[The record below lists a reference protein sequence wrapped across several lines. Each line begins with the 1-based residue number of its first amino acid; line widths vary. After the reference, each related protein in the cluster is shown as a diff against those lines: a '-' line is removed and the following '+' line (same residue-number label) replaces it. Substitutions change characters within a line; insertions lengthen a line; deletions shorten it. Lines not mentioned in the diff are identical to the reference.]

1 MKGNGT
7 AIVVWIVCTLFATS
21 AIAAGPL
28 VVQSGEKVDPQEV
41 AKILKSGAFAT
52 RSIRDEP
59 AASVALRIPFAF
71 GSSTVPESAL
81 PQLEAM
87 GQAIKQVGARVVI
100 EGHTDA
106 IGNPD
111 YNVRLSAKRA
121 GAVRDVLVTR
131 YGVDR
136 SDLKVVGMGKA
147 RPLPNVDAAS
157 GENRRVE
164 FRAEQR

>member
-1 MKGNGT
+1 MNGHGK
-7 AIVVWIVCTLFATS
+7 ALVAWIASVLLATS
-21 AIAAGPL
+21 AMAAGPL
-28 VVQSGEKVDPQEV
+28 VVQSGDKVDPQEV

-59 AASVALRIPFAF
+59 PASIALRIPFAF
-71 GSSTVPESAL
+71 GSSQVPQSAM

-87 GQAIKQVGARVVI
+87 AQAIKQVGARVVI

-106 IGNPD
+106 MGNPD
-111 YNVRLSAKRA
+111 YNTRLSAKRA
-121 GAVRDVLVTR
+121 SAVRDVLVAN

-136 SDLKVVGMGKA
+136 NELRVLGMGKS
-147 RPLPNVDAAS
+147 RPLPNLDPSS

-164 FRAEQR
+164 FRADQQ